1 MYAAGIIFVMFG
13 PFIFLISFLNNIIF
27 FINVF
32 SFMLPCILLLS
43 NVVDHVYKINILLEF

>member
-1 MYAAGIIFVMFG
+1 MYAAGISFVLFG